1 MAQKTV
7 SELILFKGAY
17 YALEQCGLL
26 LRHSAIL
33 HKEQVASTAA
43 GLALLAREELG
54 KYRILLDLWRK
65 AMDTGSCPSPE
76 DIHHAI
82 EDHVEKQK
90 QAQLSVT
97 NRMQGPGGLLDRLRS
112 RIRCARQT
120 TKAFEQLD
128 KQKRRRTPD
137 DRHASRMRAFYVDPS
152 ETGQGWNRPSDFS
165 PTEARDIL
173 NDAVND
179 YSIQRSKMISSSDPM
194 LMSALNAWP
203 DPPELPLPP
212 SPDMVLNS

>member
-1 MAQKTV
+1 MALRRDQKQMILNGDGLRAIFTTPALDPQQVKLGEKGASSMAQKTV

-65 AMDTGSCPSPE
+65 AKDTGSCPSPE

-97 NRMQGPGGLLDRLRS
+97 NRMQGPGGL
-112 RIRCARQT
+112 
-120 TKAFEQLD
+120 
-128 KQKRRRTPD
+128 
-137 DRHASRMRAFYVDPS
+137 
-152 ETGQGWNRPSDFS
+152 
-165 PTEARDIL
+165 
-173 NDAVND
+173 
-179 YSIQRSKMISSSDPM
+179 
-194 LMSALNAWP
+194 
-203 DPPELPLPP
+203 
-212 SPDMVLNS
+212 